1 MFTLLLDLNEQ
12 LERAALPLGPV
23 PISVLDLCGSV
34 LVCLRYR
41 AATTGHSS
49 PPSWL
54 ESLLSCTL
62 MQFGGTTL
70 TGFLLGQTPSWIL
83 SHSAFPAL
91 FLAWWCT
98 FHFPGDIFHKT
109 LNHTRIGK
117 SLVVP
122 VVTIM
127 SAVSSG
133 HAVTSWGVDKA
144 LSNAFHTNPGRIA
157 QSVLTC
163 ILAGTFSA
171 SGGGLLADCL
181 SLLRSPSYVWSKPQV
196 LESSPQGDAAS
207 KAITKAFLLA
217 ALYYFSL
224 PVPPSAS
231 CELGKLCDGASA
243 TPVSW
248 LGPSALLPL
257 SRPGA
262 RVVVGTLQ
270 VLSAVVVLVWGGDP
284 MYTNIS
290 RGARSLLLV
299 QAGEPG
305 RADRLTNTRT
315 SSTSRSRSKSRQK
328 KEQ

>member
-1 MFTLLLDLNEQ
+1 MAAFLSFNEH
-12 LERAALPLGPV
+12 LESASFSLGPV

-41 AATTGHSS
+41 AATTGRVS

-54 ESLLSCTL
+54 ESLLSCAL

-91 FLAWWCT
+91 VLAWWCA
-98 FHFPGDIFHKT
+98 FHCPGDIFHKAV
-109 LNHTRIGK
+109 NHTRFGQ

-122 VVTIM
+122 VVTIL

-144 LSNAFHTNPGRIA
+144 LSNAYHINSGRIA

-163 ILAGTFSA
+163 ILAGTLSA

-196 LESSPQGDAAS
+196 LEATPQGDAAS
-207 KAITKAFLLA
+207 KAITKAFFLA
-217 ALYYFSL
+217 SFYYFVL
-224 PVPPSAS
+224 PVPYA
-231 CELGKLCDGASA
+231 CGDLGNVCLGASA
-243 TPVSW
+243 SSVSW

-262 RVVVGTLQ
+262 RAVVGALQ
-270 VLSAVVVLVWGGDP
+270 VLSALIVLVQGHDP
-284 MYTNIS
+284 TYTTLS
-290 RGARSLLLV
+290 RGVRALILV
-299 QAGEPG
+299 QGGEPG
-305 RADRLTNTRT
+305 RADAIST
-315 SSTSRSRSKSRQK
+315 STTSTSRSVSRNRGRGK